1 MEIQLGDYFNNIF
14 HPYLCAFRKGY
25 GCQITLLRLIEDW
38 RIALDKNQYIAAV
51 LIDLSNAFDYL
62 PHDILLDKLSAYR
75 VLPHSVSL
83 LKSYLTNR
91 KQQIKLNNVLSSCAD
106 IHKGIPQLS
115 TGVYWGRYYFM
126 CSSMI
131 FFQLLNMDLFII
143 MLMIILYLFVILI
156 MII

>member
-1 MEIQLGDYFNNIF
+1 M
-14 HPYLCAFRKGY
+14 
-25 GCQITLLRLIEDW
+25 
-38 RIALDKNQYIAAV
+38 
-51 LIDLSNAFDYL
+51 DLSKAFDCL
-62 PHDILLDKLSAYR
+62 PHEILLDKLSAYG

-91 KQQIKLNNVLSSCAD
+91 KQQIKINNVLSSWAD
-106 IHKGIPQLS
+106 IIKEYPNDL
-115 TGVYWGRYYFM
+115 YWERYYLM

-143 MLMIILYLFVILI
+143 MLMIILYLFVVLI